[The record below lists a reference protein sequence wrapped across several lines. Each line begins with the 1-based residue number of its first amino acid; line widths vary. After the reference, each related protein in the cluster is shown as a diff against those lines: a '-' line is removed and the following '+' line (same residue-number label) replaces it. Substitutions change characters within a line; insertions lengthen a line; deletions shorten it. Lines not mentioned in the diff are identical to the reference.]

1 MSIIF
6 TKEFLNKKR
15 QEYGLPKLKYIGD
28 VQLYSLFDCEDTG
41 RHCYH
46 GFIESETDEYN
57 QFITGFVI
65 NDNDYTVY
73 FDKTKYGP
81 YNKKTMEERSK
92 NLYPGFSKDFIQL
105 YNDKIKNEKLKEIEV

>member
-28 VQLYSLFDCEDTG
+28 VQLYSLFDCENNG

-46 GFIESETDEYN
+46 GFY
-57 QFITGFVI
+57 
-65 NDNDYTVY
+65 
-73 FDKTKYGP
+73 
-81 YNKKTMEERSK
+81 
-92 NLYPGFSKDFIQL
+92 
-105 YNDKIKNEKLKEIEV
+105 